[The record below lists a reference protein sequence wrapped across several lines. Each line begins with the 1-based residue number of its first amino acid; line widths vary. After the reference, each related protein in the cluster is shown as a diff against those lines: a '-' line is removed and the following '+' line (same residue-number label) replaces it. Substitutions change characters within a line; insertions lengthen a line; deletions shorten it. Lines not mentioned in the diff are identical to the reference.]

1 MRIAA
6 LICVILIFLGLL
18 PVFSVLIA
26 GLTANAAGCNL
37 DEGSVYPCVIFG
49 ADIGSLLYTM
59 GVFGWLGLITL
70 PIAALG
76 ALGLII
82 TGTLA
87 AILRL
92 RRR

>member
-6 LICVILIFLGLL
+6 LIFATLIFVGLL

-26 GLTANAAGCNL
+26 GITANAAGCAL
-37 DEGSVYPCVIFG
+37 DEGSVHACVILG
-49 ADIGSLLYTM
+49 TDLGPLLYTM
-59 GVFGWLGLITL
+59 GVLGWLGLITL

-82 TGTLA
+82 TGIIAT
-87 AILRL
+87 IQRL